1 MTEKLNKYLAFST
14 CGAGILAN
22 TIGLIFQ
29 ILICYKKGNLLDII
43 NIISIIATSFSLFSI
58 IIFACFFFKRK
69 AYTKFINAIVV
80 VTAAIYFPIIF
91 LTNRNDIFM
100 FYLPMMGTAIG
111 LLSIN
116 NWKNSAIW
124 GIVVL
129 LEYVS
134 AIILKNTFN
143 TIVLKIDTNFDYKKY
158 LGAIISTY
166 LFSAVVVSLT
176 LKAFREA
183 NRKLSK
189 EAEHDQLTT
198 VYNRYRMDQDIK
210 TKLYKYAAMIDI
222 DWFKKVNDTY
232 GHKAGDR
239 ALQQLSQSLL
249 RYVTDDFRV
258 YRYGGEEFLIL
269 CRSDEKDFLERL
281 DMIWEDLELTFC
293 LRQGEKLSVSIGA
306 AFSEKSHRLISLADE
321 NLYKAKNNGR
331 HQVWYNNKKIY

>member
-22 TIGLIFQ
+22 TIGLISR
-29 ILICYKKGNLLDII
+29 LNYYDEGPLYII
-43 NIISIIATSFSLFSI
+43 NIIATSFCLFSI
-58 IIFACFFFKRK
+58 IFFACFFFKRK
-69 AYTKFINAIVV
+69 AYTKFINVIVV
-80 VTAAIYFPIIF
+80 ITAAINFPITF
-91 LTNRNDIFM
+91 LTNQSNIFM

-111 LLSIN
+111 LLSIS
-116 NWKNSAIW
+116 NWKNSVTW
-124 GIVVL
+124 GTITL
-129 LEYVS
+129 LEYTT
-134 AIILKNTFN
+134 AIILKHKLGLYTDWWASHWANCF
-143 TIVLKIDTNFDYKKY
+143 
-158 LGAIISTY
+158 GAILSTY
-166 LFSAVVVSLT
+166 LFSAVIVSLT

-198 VYNRYRMDQDIK
+198 VYNRYKMQQDLE

-306 AFSEKSHRLISLADE
+306 AYSDKTHRLVGLADE

>member
-1 MTEKLNKYLAFST
+1 MTEWLNKYLAFST

-22 TIGLIFQ
+22 AIGLISRLKYFDDGH
-29 ILICYKKGNLLDII
+29 LYFI
-43 NIISIIATSFSLFSI
+43 NIASTAFSLLCI
-58 IIFACFFFKRK
+58 IVFAAIFFKRK
-69 AYTKFINAIVV
+69 EYTKYISAIVII
-80 VTAAIYFPIIF
+80 TAAVNFPITF
-91 LTNRNDIFM
+91 LTNQSNIFM

-111 LLSIN
+111 LLSIEK
-116 NWKNSAIW
+116 WKNSVIW
-124 GIVVL
+124 GSIVLV
-129 LEYVS
+129 ED
-134 AIILKNTFN
+134 
-143 TIVLKIDTNFDYKKY
+143 TIVIFLKHY
-158 LGAIISTY
+158 LGLYNNWWASHWINCFCAIISTF

-176 LKAFREA
+176 LKAFRET
-183 NRKLSK
+183 NKRLSK

-249 RYVTDDFRV
+249 RYVSDDFRV

-269 CRSDEKDFLERL
+269 CRSDEKDFLERI
-281 DMIWEDLELTFC
+281 DMIWGDLELTFY

-306 AFSEKSHRLISLADE
+306 AFSEKSHMLINLADE

-331 HQVWYNNKKIY
+331 HQFWYNNSKLY

>member
-22 TIGLIFQ
+22 TIGLISRINYFEEGP
-29 ILICYKKGNLLDII
+29 LYII
-43 NIISIIATSFSLFSI
+43 NIIATSFSLFSI
-58 IIFACFFFKRK
+58 IVFACFFFKRK
-69 AYTKFINAIVV
+69 AYTKFINAIVI
-80 VTAAIYFPIIF
+80 VTAAINFPITF
-91 LTNRNDIFM
+91 LTNQSNIFM

-111 LLSIN
+111 LLSIS
-116 NWKNSAIW
+116 NWKSSVIW
-124 GIVVL
+124 GTVTL
-129 LEYVS
+129 LEYTA
-134 AIILKNTFN
+134 AIILKHHLHLYVDWWADHWANCFVAT
-143 TIVLKIDTNFDYKKY
+143 V
-158 LGAIISTY
+158 STY

-176 LKAFREA
+176 LSAFRET

-198 VYNRYRMDQDIK
+198 VYNRYKMQQDLD

-239 ALQQLSQSLL
+239 ALQQLSKSLL

-258 YRYGGEEFLIL
+258 YRFGGEEFLIL
-269 CRSDEKDFLERL
+269 CRSEENDFLERL

-306 AFSEKSHRLISLADE
+306 AYSEKSNDLVNLADK

>member
-22 TIGLIFQ
+22 TIGLISR
-29 ILICYKKGNLLDII
+29 LNYYDEGPLYII
-43 NIISIIATSFSLFSI
+43 NIIATSFSLFSI

-69 AYTKFINAIVV
+69 AYTNFINAIVV
-80 VTAAIYFPIIF
+80 VTAAINFPITF
-91 LTNRNDIFM
+91 LTNQSNIFM

-111 LLSIN
+111 LLSIS
-116 NWKNSAIW
+116 NWKSSVTW
-124 GIVVL
+124 GTITL
-129 LEYVS
+129 LEYTAS
-134 AIILKNTFN
+134 IILKHKLGLYNGWWETHWANCF
-143 TIVLKIDTNFDYKKY
+143 
-158 LGAIISTY
+158 GAILSTY
-166 LFSAVVVSLT
+166 LFSAVIVSLT
-176 LKAFREA
+176 LKAFSEA
-183 NRKLSK
+183 NRRLNK

-198 VYNRYRMDQDIK
+198 VYNRYKMQQDLD
-210 TKLYKYAAMIDI
+210 TQLYKYAAMIDI

-258 YRYGGEEFLIL
+258 YRFGGEEFLIL
-269 CRSDEKDFLERL
+269 CRSEEDDFLGRL

-306 AFSEKSHRLISLADE
+306 AFSEESNDLISLADK